1 MKAVGDAMKTA
12 LENGTALTVDSISN
26 SAIAAVANGS
36 GFSSLASGFATIVNQ
51 TNQRIES
58 GYEGMALALSDSA
71 SEDSINLLSNARAT
85 ARHLKILL
93 STIETALDAGSL
105 DVSGFSASLSSVI
118 EENTAVFGTVLQA
131 ESGDGSSGLSE
142 FGNSAFIVT
151 KLLEQTGSGTRD
163 VVDLSSSISTLSL
176 EQLAQLGVAHVD
188 F

>member
-1 MKAVGDAMKTA
+1 M
-12 LENGTALTVDSISN
+12 TVDSISN
-26 SAIAAVANGS
+26 SAIVAVANGS

-85 ARHLKILL
+85 AAASQDTLL

-131 ESGDGSSGLSE
+131 ESGTVLVDCQNLE
-142 FGNSAFIVT
+142 ILH
-151 KLLEQTGSGTRD
+151 LL
-163 VVDLSSSISTLSL
+163 
-176 EQLAQLGVAHVD
+176 
-188 F
+188 